1 MFSFKAVIEIIG
13 VNPYVL
19 LPEKVLS
26 GIFMQAGKS
35 KGPIPVKGK
44 INGQEYIQTLVRY
57 SGEWRL
63 YLNTPMRKSTNTD
76 VGDTVKIE
84 VTFDNTERTV
94 PVHPKL
100 QKALNN
106 DKVAKQVFDALPPS
120 RQKEIVRYINFLK
133 TEESIDRNIENT
145 MLFLHGKKRH
155 IGRDKP

>member
-1 MFSFKAVIEIIG
+1 MYSFSAVIEIIG

-19 LPEKVLS
+19 LPEEVLS

-35 KGPIPVKGK
+35 KGPVPVKGK
-44 INGQEYIQTLVRY
+44 INGENFIQTLVKY
-57 SGEWRL
+57 SGAWRL

-84 VTFDNTERTV
+84 ITFDPAERTE

-100 QKALNN
+100 QKALNS
-106 DKVAKQVFDALPPS
+106 DKAAKNIFDALPPS
-120 RQKEIVRYINFLK
+120 RRKEIVRYINFLK
-133 TEESIDRNIENT
+133 TEESVDRNVENT
-145 MLFLHGKKRH
+145 ILFLHGKKRH